1 MNHIIIGIHGLA
13 NKPTPAILEKS
24 WRDAILNG
32 LDKNSNIQCDANK
45 LNFHSVYWADKMYDK
60 PDTKYDK
67 YQNCTKKPQRY
78 NDGWMD
84 IIRQET
90 FNIAGKAIDFLKEH
104 FKMNN
109 IADFV
114 LSKKLKD
121 LSRYYTNKN
130 ERNTLRKLLENVII
144 KNQDKK
150 IVLVAHS
157 MGSIIAYDVLRAIGK
172 KHPHLVVDH
181 FITIG
186 SPLGLSH
193 VMHKILEEN
202 PNIKVLRTPS
212 IVKNW
217 TNFADKRDP
226 VALDEHLADDYQA
239 NSNNVQVKDDLV
251 LNEWVPNNGDTN
263 IHHKSYGYL
272 RTPEFSDIIKTFI

>member
-13 NKPTPAILEKS
+13 NKPEPAILKKS
-24 WRDAILNG
+24 WQNAILNG
-32 LDKNSNIQCDANK
+32 LDKNANMQCTANNF
-45 LNFHSVYWADKMYDK
+45 NFHSVYWANKMHKK
-60 PDTKYDK
+60 PDAEYDK
-67 YQNCTKKPQRY
+67 YQDCTDKPQRY
-78 NDGWMD
+78 NDGWID
-84 IIRQET
+84 IIRQT
-90 FNIAGKAIDFLKEH
+90 AFNIGGKALDFLKE
-104 FKMNN
+104 FNMNN

-114 LSKKLKD
+114 LSKTLKD
-121 LSRYYTNKN
+121 LSRYYTNK
-130 ERNTLRKLLENVII
+130 EEQKVLRTLLKDIII
-144 KNQDKK
+144 KKQDKK

-157 MGSIIAYDVLRAIGK
+157 MGSIIAYDVLRALGK
-172 KHPHLVVDH
+172 EYPHFVIDH

-186 SPLGLSH
+186 SPLGLPH